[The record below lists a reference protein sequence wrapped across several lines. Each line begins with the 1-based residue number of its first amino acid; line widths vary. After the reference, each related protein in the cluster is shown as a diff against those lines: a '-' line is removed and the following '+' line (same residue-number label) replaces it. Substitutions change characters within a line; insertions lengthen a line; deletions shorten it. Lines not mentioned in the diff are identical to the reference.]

1 MRNHSYEN
9 EFHLHDHFHANQS
22 HFHFNGFA
30 RRLVL
35 KLRQRATRK
44 WPIGTL
50 FPSEQSPVLKII
62 MIIILYSNTVYSI
75 QMVFEKEDHEVIPI

>member
-44 WPIGTL
+44 WPITGKVDSL
-50 FPSEQSPVLKII
+50 YARFNIMQLLLAQIVVPSGKCKTWQDITML
-62 MIIILYSNTVYSI
+62 IIILL
-75 QMVFEKEDHEVIPI
+75 

>member
-9 EFHLHDHFHANQS
+9 EFHLHVHFHANQS
-22 HFHFNGFA
+22 HFHFNGLA

-44 WPIGTL
+44 WPI
-50 FPSEQSPVLKII
+50 
-62 MIIILYSNTVYSI
+62 IILKKFKTQILKLHAGWMSGQEIERMMNDDELSDTN
-75 QMVFEKEDHEVIPI
+75 

>member
-9 EFHLHDHFHANQS
+9 DFHLYAHFYANQT

-44 WPIGTL
+44 WPIAIDCHLLSLISIFLGTD
-50 FPSEQSPVLKII
+50 FGEVK
-62 MIIILYSNTVYSI
+62 
-75 QMVFEKEDHEVIPI
+75 KEML

>member
-44 WPIGTL
+44 WPI
-50 FPSEQSPVLKII
+50 
-62 MIIILYSNTVYSI
+62 IILKNSDLDSFQNTNIKITHRVD
-75 QMVFEKEDHEVIPI
+75 EWTRN